1 MPKITVQLSLDE
13 LQSLIKLTENQFF
26 RIKFIDPKMPGYK
39 AHPSELEAAQSAVA
53 VLKEALSRIN
63 GYHKVGV
70 A

>member
-13 LQSLIKLTENQFF
+13 LQSLIKLTEHQFF

-39 AHPSELEAAQSAVA
+39 GRPGEVEAALSAVA
-53 VLKEALSRIN
+53 VLKEALSKIN
-63 GYHKVGV
+63 GFHKVGV